1 MKINTKQHTEWK
13 PCKTIVV
20 RRKADLGGVDSFGV
34 ARLSEQSD
42 VEGLRD
48 VAHGRDLVVAGSPC
62 QESAVPLHLVLL

>member
-1 MKINTKQHTEWK
+1 MA
-13 PCKTIVV
+13 
-20 RRKADLGGVDSFGV
+20 RRKADLGGVDSLGV

-48 VAHGRDLVVAGSPC
+48 VAHSRDLVVARSPC